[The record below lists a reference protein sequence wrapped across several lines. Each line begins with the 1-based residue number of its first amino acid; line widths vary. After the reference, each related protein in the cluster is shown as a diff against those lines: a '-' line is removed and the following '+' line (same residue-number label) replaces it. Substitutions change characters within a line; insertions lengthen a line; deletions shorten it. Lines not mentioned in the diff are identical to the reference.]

1 MFNILA
7 ITNRHICTDDFFTQL
22 EKICSANLKISSL
35 KKSSSMLSSL
45 KIVLRE
51 KDLCETDY
59 KKIAEKV
66 FKICKIH
73 NTDCI
78 LHTYYNAAKEL
89 NCDNIHLPFNIFKN
103 HPNISNKFKCVGVS
117 IHSID
122 EAIEAEELGAGY
134 IIAGHIF
141 PTDCKKDLPPRGL
154 SFLSSVCSS
163 VNIPV
168 YAIGGISPSN
178 AQSVLNAGAY
188 GICLM
193 SSLMKCKNPNEYL
206 NSFSDLF

>member
-1 MFNILA
+1 MYNILA

-22 EKICSANLKISSL
+22 EKICSTHRLISSSY
-35 KKSSSMLSSL
+35 KTSL

-51 KDLCETDY
+51 KDLNESDY
-59 KKIAEKV
+59 KIIADRILKIGRKYD
-66 FKICKIH
+66 
-73 NTDCI
+73 TDCI

-89 NCDNIHLPFNIFKN
+89 NCRNIHLPFNILKDISY
-103 HPNISNKFKCVGVS
+103 ISNSFENVGISV
-117 IHSID
+117 HSIN
-122 EAIEAEELGAGY
+122 EAIEAEKLGADY

-141 PTDCKKDLPPRGL
+141 ATDCKKYLPPRGL

-178 AQSVLNAGAY
+178 AQSILNSGAY

-193 SSLMKCKNPNEYL
+193 SSLMNCNNPYEY
-206 NSFSDLF
+206 FMDLINK

>member
-1 MFNILA
+1 MCNILA

-22 EKICSANLKISSL
+22 EKICSAHRLISSSY
-35 KKSSSMLSSL
+35 KTSL

-51 KDLCETDY
+51 KDLNESDY
-59 KKIAEKV
+59 KIIADRILKIGRKYD
-66 FKICKIH
+66 
-73 NTDCI
+73 TDCI

-89 NCDNIHLPFNIFKN
+89 NCSNIHLPFNILQDT
-103 HPNISNKFKCVGVS
+103 PDISNSFDHVGVS
-117 IHSID
+117 IHSIN
-122 EAIEAEELGAGY
+122 EAIESEKLGADY

-141 PTDCKKDLPPRGL
+141 ATDCKKDLPPRGL

-168 YAIGGISPSN
+168 YAIGGISSSN

-188 GICLM
+188 GFCLM
-193 SSLMKCKNPNEYL
+193 SSLMDCNNPYEY
-206 NSFSDLF
+206 FMDLINN